1 MRKGKKRG
9 GGLRNG
15 GDEVKSVFYFA
26 FFSSSCVVRLG
37 LGLKIQLSVYNCL
50 DK

>member
-1 MRKGKKRG
+1 MRKGKKG
-9 GGLRNG
+9 G
-15 GDEVKSVFYFA
+15 EVYEMVGMRLSLYFTLL